1 MSDGEGRGGHS
12 EQNGGRGNG
21 HGECRF
27 AALLTVLSDPY
38 CHSVLYYLA
47 TRADGPVTVEE
58 LARQFVGSETGY
70 HPSTLIE
77 AEYAEIQQALQQ
89 THLPRLADVNLI
101 TFDARQGV
109 IQAQRPSWA
118 CLLLGGAGYLIDRLR

>member
-1 MSDGEGRGGHS
+1 MSNGEGRGGHS
-12 EQNGGRGNG
+12 EQNGGRKNG
-21 HGECRF
+21 HGERQF
-27 AALLTVLSDPY
+27 SDLLSVLSDPY

-47 TRADGPVTVEE
+47 IRADGAVTVEE

-89 THLPRLADVNLI
+89 THLPRLADFNLI
-101 TFDARQGV
+101 TFDASQQV

-118 CLLLGGAGYLIDRLR
+118 CLLLGGAGYLINRIR